1 MSLVC
6 LFAVFHLEAYTI
18 TTFRG
23 SWTLIM
29 IAASLHCR
37 CRSSRRSRDV
47 CIFYTKTALWQRRDC
62 QQLSSLWRQAVCCKF
77 SLFANQTKRMRSQH
91 DNFVIATVMSM
102 CISFCTSKNVVPVSR
117 AGGSAPPIVMVAAP
131 RRYVLLMR
139 SRGTITCS
147 TYNQ

>member
-91 DNFVIATVMSM
+91 DNFVIATVMST
-102 CISFCTSKNVVPVSR
+102 CISFLSIKKRGSR
-117 AGGSAPPIVMVAAP
+117 LTCWRFSVTHCYGC
-131 RRYVLLMR
+131 
-139 SRGTITCS
+139 CS
-147 TYNQ
+147 TPLCTFDAITRNHHMQHI